1 MTDRGG
7 MFATP
12 NVYINPTVGSP
23 LLRVE
28 IVQGDKNLG
37 ALAGFPQTYIA
48 RSEVRAYFNGLMAS
62 GEVLDEGSYRMKVSA
77 LRIFGDE
84 EKVDD
89 WDVVES
95 TSFAVQYAS

>member
-1 MTDRGG
+1 
-7 MFATP
+7 
-12 NVYINPTVGSP
+12 
-23 LLRVE
+23 
-28 IVQGDKNLG
+28 
-37 ALAGFPQTYIA
+37 
-48 RSEVRAYFNGLMAS
+48 MAS